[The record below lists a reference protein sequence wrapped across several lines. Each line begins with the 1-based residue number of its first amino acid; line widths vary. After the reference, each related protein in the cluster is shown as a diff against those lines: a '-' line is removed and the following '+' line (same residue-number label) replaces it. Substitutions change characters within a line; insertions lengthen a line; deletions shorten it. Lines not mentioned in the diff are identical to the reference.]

1 MRDQFLSLVILDP
14 PGPLYLPISTQRNIT
29 CSAEGAGRVLSSL
42 VMLFCDISPVSS
54 FIMEGKVIQGIEI
67 ISVNQPKTRAL
78 ISVNTNNTSIIG
90 LICRSITASAIIHE
104 STLNLIIYGE

>member
-1 MRDQFLSLVILDP
+1 MSLVVVVP

-42 VMLFCDISPVSS
+42 VILFSDNNPVSS
-54 FIMEGKVIQGIEI
+54 YIMEGKVIQGIEI

-78 ISVNTNNTSIIG
+78 ISVNTDNTSIIG
-90 LICRSITASAIIHE
+90 LRCVSITASAIIDE
-104 STLNLIIYGE
+104 STLNLTIYGE